1 VFEKYGLGV
10 TSLKADFSPA
20 ITSSKRDEE
29 FQALITDSPCLS
41 ILNDDL

>member
-1 VFEKYGLGV
+1 MFERFGLGV

-20 ITSSKRDEE
+20 ITSCKRDEE
-29 FQALITDSPCLS
+29 FEALITGSPCLS